1 MLILN
6 KIINSLIR
14 RGNKQRAENLV
25 LWSLKKIKKE
35 SKKSLIYILKQM
47 FRNATFIVE
56 LRQPLKRHKKKK
68 YPYFVSFSR
77 IKRLTIKNLM
87 KSIIARSFRTMK
99 KRVFYEF
106 KDVFHGRGKTI
117 NNKKQLY
124 DEAIEIFPIIDK
136 YGKPVSRKRRNL
148 NRT

>member
-1 MLILN
+1 
-6 KIINSLIR
+6 
-14 RGNKQRAENLV
+14 
-25 LWSLKKIKKE
+25 
-35 SKKSLIYILKQM
+35 
-47 FRNATFIVE
+47 
-56 LRQPLKRHKKKK
+56 
-68 YPYFVSFSR
+68 
-77 IKRLTIKNLM
+77 
-87 KSIIARSFRTMK
+87 MK

>member
-56 LRQPLKRHKKKK
+56 LKAAFEK
-68 YPYFVSFSR
+68 
-77 IKRLTIKNLM
+77 
-87 KSIIARSFRTMK
+87 A
-99 KRVFYEF
+99 
-106 KDVFHGRGKTI
+106 
-117 NNKKQLY
+117 
-124 DEAIEIFPIIDK
+124 
-136 YGKPVSRKRRNL
+136 
-148 NRT
+148 